1 MGQGEGKGQKSILK
15 KKRKCALSAL
25 FFLKLNLEVGGGV
38 GSRLSLGQ
46 GAVMWL
52 VGEAGRGQ

>member
-1 MGQGEGKGQKSILK
+1 MGQGEGKGQKIILK

-25 FFLKLNLEVGGGV
+25 FFLKLNPGVGGGV
-38 GSRLSLGQ
+38 GSQLSLGQ

>member
-15 KKRKCALSAL
+15 KKRKCALLAL
-25 FFLKLNLEVGGGV
+25 FSQAELWSWGGRG
-38 GSRLSLGQ
+38 GSQLSLGQ

-52 VGEAGRGQ
+52 RGEAGRGQ